1 MSTKTLGRKIAKVVA
16 FALMA
21 VTVFV
26 GGLATSKILQ
36 KEEMAQ
42 VGNVQTDNSLQA
54 QQTINNGISLMAAD
68 GSGYVGNTLGQSV
81 PYGALKVTATV
92 SPATA
97 KNQTLS
103 WSCAWAGT
111 TSSWSSGKTVEDYF
125 SLSTSGANA
134 HEVYL
139 WAKQPFGDQITVTA
153 TSTDGGN
160 KSATMTVD
168 FAKRM
173 TAATISKQEGLTG
186 VFDYPSS
193 IYYDNFLKTSYDI
206 DPIGVVEYTPTFGVG
221 TKDLTWSLYD
231 CVITYDE
238 DYMSMV
244 EGGGFVHSE
253 GGGTNYAETSGTWC
267 YRQDRGFESFAYNV
281 FSRDDAHYLFF
292 DGSAGN
298 EANIY
303 KLQQII
309 RDVDGYLGCMELQF
323 RSTEKDSLGNV
334 YSFTMS
340 FDLYVSV
347 SLLEVTVENVNLSD
361 SSLTM

>member
-1 MSTKTLGRKIAKVVA
+1 MKGAIKTVGQKLLKVAA
-16 FALMA
+16 FAVMA
-21 VTVFV
+21 VMVFV
-26 GGLATSKILQ
+26 GGFTTSELLR
-36 KEEMAQ
+36 KEEQQSAIK
-42 VGNVQTDNSLQA
+42 GTGNSLQA

-173 TAATISKQEGLTG
+173 NGLTSITGLAG
-186 VFDYPSS
+186 VFDFGADIFYNKLSKAAYNAELPSFTAN
-193 IYYDNFLKTSYDI
+193 Y
-206 DPIGVVEYTPTFGVG
+206 GVG
-221 TKDLTWSLYD
+221 TKSLTWT
-231 CVITYDE
+231 CV
-238 DYMSMV
+238 DYEVSFSQDLFSDAQSALGV
-244 EGGGFVHSE
+244 QA
-253 GGGTNYAETSGTWC
+253 NGTW
-267 YRQDRGFESFAYNV
+267 YYSNGGSEVFAFNLWNDGEINFSNAENYN
-281 FSRDDAHYLFF
+281 
-292 DGSAGN
+292 
-298 EANIY
+298 
-303 KLQQII
+303 KLVTCIS
-309 RDVDGYLGCMELQF
+309 DNNGYLGVLTLYFESAETDSF
-323 RSTEKDSLGNV
+323 GNKYTYEYEFDVEVSTEYLGMV
-334 YSFTMS
+334 
-340 FDLYVSV
+340 
-347 SLLEVTVENVNLSD
+347 VENVTLSD
-361 SSLTM
+361 STLTF

>member
-1 MSTKTLGRKIAKVVA
+1 MNTKTLGRKIAKVVA

-36 KEEMAQ
+36 IEETAQ

-168 FAKRM
+168 FARRM
-173 TAATISKQEGLTG
+173 TGVTG
-186 VFDYPSS
+186 ITGFAGSFDYNSGIFYNELS
-193 IYYDNFLKTSYDI
+193 KASHYVEGIERTS
-206 DPIGVVEYTPTFGVG
+206 YTPTYSVG
-221 TKDLTWSLYD
+221 TKNLTWTLREYLVCYD
-231 CVITYDE
+231 SDLDSALASSFGLPTNGEWSCGTCENEYDVLIFNNWE
-238 DYMSMV
+238 DV
-244 EGGGFVHSE
+244 
-253 GGGTNYAETSGTWC
+253 
-267 YRQDRGFESFAYNV
+267 DRA
-281 FSRDDAHYLFF
+281 ALF
-292 DGSAGN
+292 DGSNGVENYNTLKNLISANDSYIGDLYFYFESAETDSFGN
-298 EANIY
+298 KYTYQMKFGIY
-303 KLQQII
+303 
-309 RDVDGYLGCMELQF
+309 VSAEYLG
-323 RSTEKDSLGNV
+323 
-334 YSFTMS
+334 MS
-340 FDLYVSV
+340 
-347 SLLEVTVENVNLSD
+347 VENVTLSD
-361 SSLTM
+361 RSLTI

>member
-1 MSTKTLGRKIAKVVA
+1 MAKIKTILNKLAKT
-16 FALMA
+16 A
-21 VTVFV
+21 VLFGLAVIVFV
-26 GGLATSKILQ
+26 GGFITSELLRKKEQAVIESTGNCLQ
-36 KEEMAQ
+36 SS
-42 VGNVQTDNSLQA
+42 QTV
-54 QQTINNGISLMAAD
+54 NNGISMMAAD
-68 GSGYVGNTLGQSV
+68 GSDYVGNTLGQSV

-92 SPATA
+92 EPATA
-97 KNQTLS
+97 KNKKLTWSFS
-103 WSCAWAGT
+103 WSGENA
-111 TSSWSSGKTVEDYF
+111 SWSSGKDVGDYF
-125 SLSTSGANA
+125 KLQTSGANA
-134 HEVYL
+134 HEVYV
-139 WAKQPFGDQITVTA
+139 WATAAFGSPVTVTA
-153 TSTDGGN
+153 RTVDGSN
-160 KSATMTVD
+160 KTATMTVD

-173 TAATISKQEGLTG
+173 TAATISNGEGLTG
-186 VFDYPSS
+186 VFDYASS

-231 CVITYDE
+231 CVISYDE
-238 DYMSMV
+238 DYISMV

-253 GGGTNYAETSGTWC
+253 GGGTNYAETSGTWY

-309 RDVDGYLGCMELQF
+309 RGVNGYLGCMELQF